1 LGPFLKRVVSTRK
14 RSLEHRST
22 LDRGTQAKL
31 HIGFAFLAHASP
43 PSLLARNKE
52 GRCGGRPRGARASPP
67 EAASLQLQR
76 ERAGNALRGWEPQHK
91 EKHPS
96 GRSPSGPLARRAPFS
111 AWLRASPLLSLAFP
125 SPLHFREIC
134 PLPLSRHQESPSLS
148 WAGRMPGGLG
158 VAIRTGGGEGDE
170 RAWRGEGWE
179 RI

>member
-1 LGPFLKRVVSTRK
+1 MSTRK
-14 RSLEHRST
+14 RSLEHRSA
-22 LDRGTQAKL
+22 LERGTQAKL
-31 HIGFAFLAHASP
+31 RIGFAFLAHASP

-96 GRSPSGPLARRAPFS
+96 DRSPSGPLARRVPVS
-111 AWLRASPLLSLAFP
+111 ARLRASPLLPFAFP
-125 SPLHFREIC
+125 SPLRFREIC
-134 PLPLSRHQESPSLS
+134 PRPLSRHQESPSQLGGAH
-148 WAGRMPGGLG
+148 AGGAGGIS
-158 VAIRTGGGEGDE
+158 IRTRGGEGEE